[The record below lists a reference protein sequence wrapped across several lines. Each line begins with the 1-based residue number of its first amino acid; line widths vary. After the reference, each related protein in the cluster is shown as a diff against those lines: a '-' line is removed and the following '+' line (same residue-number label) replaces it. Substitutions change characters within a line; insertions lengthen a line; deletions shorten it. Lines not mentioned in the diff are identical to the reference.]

1 MTAQLEA
8 SVAYQAI
15 PIPVFSGKTLTAF
28 AVRSR
33 NFGEILHD
41 LDIHNIQAGTYDGR
55 IWSIA
60 GDSYGVLHT
69 FDPSSPEDLL
79 STPSHVLQHSWTR
92 DYRLDSQV
100 SYVHEYFP
108 NNQSLSTSI
117 HPFGYPQ
124 ISSIRSS
131 GPRWV

>member
-15 PIPVFSGKTLTAF
+15 PIPVFTGRTLTAF

-33 NFGEILHD
+33 NFQEISHGP
-41 LDIHNIQAGTYDGR
+41 DINTNIQAGTYDGR
-55 IWSIA
+55 IWSTA

-92 DYRLDSQV
+92 EYRLDSQV

-108 NNQSLSTSI
+108 NK
-117 HPFGYPQ
+117 
-124 ISSIRSS
+124 
-131 GPRWV
+131 

>member
-15 PIPVFSGKTLTAF
+15 HIPVFTGRTLTAF
-28 AVRSR
+28 AVGSR
-33 NFGEILHD
+33 NLSENLHD
-41 LDIHNIQAGTYDGR
+41 LDIHNIQAGTHDGR

-69 FDPSSPEDLL
+69 SDSSSPEDLL
-79 STPSHVLQHSWTR
+79 SIPSHVLQHSWTR
-92 DYRLDSQV
+92 EYCLDSDV

-108 NNQSLSTSI
+108 NKQS
-117 HPFGYPQ
+117 
-124 ISSIRSS
+124 
-131 GPRWV
+131 